1 MRALLLTTLALTGC
15 SAMPD
20 SVGVEIHH
28 VSHPLAGWP
37 ISADNTEDGLSQA
50 NVIAR
55 WQKGRVYAEQGL
67 GYNLQGRDG
76 GGFYGP
82 GLTYTAR
89 VGVQLWSR

>member
-15 SAMPD
+15 T
-20 SVGVEIHH
+20 SVGVEIEHN
-28 VSHPLAGWP
+28 SHPLAGWP
-37 ISADNTEDGLSQA
+37 VSARDTEDSLSQA

-67 GYNLQGRDG
+67 GVNLRGENG
-76 GGFYGP
+76 GGFFGP
-82 GLTYTAR
+82 ELTYTAR